1 MKVKVLLF
9 GQAAEVF
16 LSDEVSVLLNDKSG
30 LFELKEKL
38 HEENEKLKTLNLKWA
53 VNQELVN
60 SQIELKDGDEIA
72 VLPPFAGG

>member
-16 LSDEVSVLLNDKSG
+16 LSDEVFVLLNDESG

-60 SQIELKDGDEIA
+60 SQIELKDGVEIA

>member
-16 LSDEVSVLLNDKSG
+16 LSGEVFVLLNDKSG

>member
-16 LSDEVSVLLNDKSG
+16 LSDEVFVLLNDKSG

-38 HEENEKLKTLNLKWA
+38 HEKNEKLKTLNLKWA

-72 VLPPFAGG
+72 VLPPFAGV

>member
-16 LSDEVSVLLNDKSG
+16 LSDEVFVLLNDKSG

-38 HEENEKLKTLNLKWA
+38 HEKNEKLKTLNLKRR
-53 VNQELVN
+53 
-60 SQIELKDGDEIA
+60 G
-72 VLPPFAGG
+72 

>member
-16 LSDEVSVLLNDKSG
+16 LSDEVFVLLNDESG

>member
-16 LSDEVSVLLNDKSG
+16 LSDEVFVLLNDKSG

>member
-16 LSDEVSVLLNDKSG
+16 LSDEVFVLLNDKSG

-38 HEENEKLKTLNLKWA
+38 HEKNESKTFYLKEK
-53 VNQELVN
+53 
-60 SQIELKDGDEIA
+60 
-72 VLPPFAGG
+72 